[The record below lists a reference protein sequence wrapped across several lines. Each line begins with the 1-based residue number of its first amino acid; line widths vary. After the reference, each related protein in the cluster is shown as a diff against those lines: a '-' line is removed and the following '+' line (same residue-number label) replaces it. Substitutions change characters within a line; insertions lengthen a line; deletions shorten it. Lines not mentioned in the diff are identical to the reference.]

1 MFTLEIGGRPTAIIN
16 TSKED
21 AQAILDG
28 EGFQEDLRRL
38 KTDDV
43 PLWDGKAAL
52 TLRPATEEEVAE
64 FEESEEDDEEDEEE
78 DDAATILFLVPF
90 DDEEDEEDEDAE

>member
-52 TLRPATEEEVAE
+52 TLRPATEEEMAE
-64 FEESEEDDEEDEEE
+64 FEESEEDDEEEEE

-90 DDEEDEEDEDAE
+90 DDEDDEEDEDAE